1 MLLGNV
7 EEFYFV
13 LTSPLDSS
21 TTLSI
26 DDNSSLQV
34 PDEETELREQVNKSM
49 EKYNEVKKL
58 TVTVNSVF
66 ES

>member
-7 EEFYFV
+7 EEFHFV

-21 TTLSI
+21 TTVSI